1 MKTREKKSSNEKP
14 WICFDE
20 KPKYLKGL
28 KKMSLSK
35 VLTVLFNVEKSKN

>member
-1 MKTREKKSSNEKP
+1 MKSKKVANEKP

-20 KPKYLKGL
+20 KPKYLKGM

-35 VLTVLFNVEKSKN
+35 VLAVIFDKEKHKN

>member
-1 MKTREKKSSNEKP
+1 MNPKKSSNEKP

-20 KPKYLKGL
+20 KPKYLKGM

-35 VLTVLFNVEKSKN
+35 VLAVIFDKEKYKN

>member
-1 MKTREKKSSNEKP
+1 MNAKKLKNEKP

-20 KPKYLKGL
+20 KPKYLKGM

-35 VLTVLFNVEKSKN
+35 VLAVIFDKEKHKN